1 MLLYALYNCNNS
13 NPFIRFISVFQR
25 VLFRV
30 TCFHSGKKSCKDLFH
45 SLLSLHREQL
55 FIQTSELLLL
65 RIYYFKWFRGITVA
79 FLLSVSLDPDLL
91 DVIMPVRKK
100 GEICNNNLHNE
111 ILCICPVLKWHCHF
125 LYLTLQCSFNNAE
138 VGVTQYL

>member
-1 MLLYALYNCNNS
+1 MLLYALCNCNNS

-25 VLFRV
+25 VLFGV

-45 SLLSLHREQL
+45 SLLSLHREQF
-55 FIQTSELLLL
+55 FIQTSELLL

-100 GEICNNNLHNE
+100 GEIAMIIYIIRLSAS
-111 ILCICPVLKWHCHF
+111 VLYSNGIAISC
-125 LYLTLQCSFNNAE
+125 
-138 VGVTQYL
+138 V